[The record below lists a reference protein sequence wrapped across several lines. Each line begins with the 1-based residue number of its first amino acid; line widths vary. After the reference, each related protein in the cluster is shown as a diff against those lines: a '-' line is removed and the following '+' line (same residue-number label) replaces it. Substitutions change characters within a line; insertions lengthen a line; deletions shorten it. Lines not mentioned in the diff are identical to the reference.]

1 MRQSESI
8 KTLLQD
14 FTKAQ
19 SEFPT
24 LPKDK
29 NGYNYKYSDLDTVI
43 TTVRPILAKYNLGFM
58 QSLTTLENGRWAI
71 TVRLFNA
78 SGEWIED
85 TTPLP
90 DVSLAKGN
98 AAQNVGAAITY
109 MKRYTL
115 CAMLGI
121 SSDED
126 PDGKPDGNPD
136 INARNQNSQNNSKSN
151 NRKPPVAQPKGGP
164 DTPKQK
170 EEINRLLAAI
180 FSDGTPIFNQD
191 DFKTIGQLRTQF
203 TAPEVIQ
210 KIKNES
216 ITRINAKAGAT
227 PAPQNFPE
235 DLPYSETPSDDDA
248 NKAFDVF

>member
-1 MRQSESI
+1 MKQSESI
-8 KTLLQD
+8 TKLLEN

-29 NGYNYKYSDLDTVI
+29 NGYNYRYTDLDTVI
-43 TTVRPILAKYNLGFM
+43 STVRPILAKYNIGFM
-58 QSLTTLENGRWAI
+58 QALTTHESGKWAI
-71 TVRLFNA
+71 STRLFNNA
-78 SGEWIED
+78 GEWIED

-136 INARNQNSQNNSKSN
+136 FNDRKQTGNKSEQNKNNTSQ
-151 NRKPPVAQPKGGP
+151 PAGGP
-164 DTPKQK
+164 DTPEQK
-170 EEINRLLAAI
+170 KRIEELLGSALPNNERM
-180 FSDGTPIFNQD
+180 FSAEFCKSIIGLR
-191 DFKTIGQLRTQF
+191 KTK
-203 TAPEVIQ
+203 TADEVI
-210 KIKNES
+210 KLLNEE
-216 ITRINAKAGAT
+216 KAERLKKFEAAQTSKAPMT
-227 PAPQNFPE
+227 PEQEENYIF
-235 DLPYSETPSDDDA
+235 
-248 NKAFDVF
+248 